1 MKITKD
7 HMILY
12 GVTDR
17 AWTGRESL
25 EEQIEAALK
34 GGITCL
40 QLREKGMSQEA
51 FTAEAKRVKKL
62 TERYGVPLII
72 NDNIDAAL
80 ASDADGVHVGQT
92 DMRADQVRRKLG
104 RDKIIGVSARTLE
117 QARLAQEMGADY
129 LGTGAIFATSTKG
142 DARQI
147 GRETVQTIT
156 SCVHIPVVAIGGI
169 TEGNLPLLAGMG
181 VDGAAVVSALFGAE
195 DIEKAAARLKSLSI
209 QMLEAGPI

>member
-147 GRETVQTIT
+147 GRETVQSIT

-169 TEGNLPLLAGMG
+169 TESNLPLLAGMG

-209 QMLEAGPI
+209 QMLEAGLI